1 MRRIAACLLSLCL
14 VLTGCASREITGR
27 GTLDPS
33 GIGEKS
39 ESSAHVRVLSASESV
54 PDDDEPIVIELPEEE
69 ASEPAAAQSEE
80 PAEESKQPAPEEE
93 SSEAEK
99 HEEQEES
106 SSLTASAS
114 QETAAVE
121 APPEAPAEEPIVVEE
136 PSSEATSSEAPAET
150 ITVEEPASQE
160 ASSEAPAAQE
170 PAEIITVEEPS
181 SEAPAETITVE
192 EPSSEEPAETIIV
205 TENPNQQPSAPHSN
219 PIAGEVRGV
228 WISYLEF
235 MNIAK
240 NRTSGQFTASISAMF
255 DEAAAYGLNT
265 VFVQVRPFGDA
276 LYPSSIFPW
285 SYVLSGTEGVDPG
298 YDPLSIMVS
307 AAHSRG
313 LRIEAWVNPYRVRA
327 ESSTRALSAAN
338 PAVRAVNSGDRLA
351 ITYKGGVFYNPASQD
366 ARDLITEGVV
376 EILRNYSV
384 DGIHFDDYFYPTT
397 DTAFDAVDYA
407 EYVNAGG
414 RLALAD
420 WRRENVNKLV
430 RQVNAAVS
438 SYNVVFGISPQA
450 RMDVNY
456 ATQYADIREW
466 VSEGIVDYLCPQIYF
481 GFNHATQP
489 FSARAQE
496 WQSMVGGSGVDLYI
510 GLGAYKCGI
519 TDNYAGDGRNEWVS
533 GSNVLANMVSYSR
546 GLNGYAGFV
555 LYRYDSFFA
564 PDLSLRTHMANER
577 NNLSDLL

>member
-1 MRRIAACLLSLCL
+1 MRRFAACLLSLCL

-33 GIGEKS
+33 RVGKAS

-54 PDDDEPIVIELPEEE
+54 PASPDDDEPIVIELPE
-69 ASEPAAAQSEE
+69 ADSSEPSSA
-80 PAEESKQPAPEEE
+80 PAEQPAAESKQPEP
-93 SSEAEK
+93 
-99 HEEQEES
+99 EQEPPAES
-106 SSLTASAS
+106 EEPSNDTPSAEEPSSLTASAS
-114 QETAAVE
+114 HETVTVE
-121 APPEAPAEEPIVVEE
+121 APPAQAPAEEPIVVEE
-136 PSSEATSSEAPAET
+136 PSSQEPSSEEPAET
-150 ITVEEPASQE
+150 ITVE
-160 ASSEAPAAQE
+160 AP
-170 PAEIITVEEPS
+170 PS
-181 SEAPAETITVE
+181 SE
-192 EPSSEEPAETIIV
+192 EPSSEEPAETITVEDPVSEEPSSEEPAETIEV
-205 TENPNQQPSAPHSN
+205 TENPMPQHAAPAS
-219 PIAGEVRGV
+219 GEVRGV

-235 MNIAK
+235 LNIAK
-240 NRTSGQFTASISAMF
+240 GRTSGQFTSSISAMF
-255 DEAAAYGLNT
+255 DEAASYGLNT

-285 SYVLSGTEGVDPG
+285 SYVMSGTEGIDPG
-298 YDPLSIMVS
+298 YDPLAIMVT
-307 AAHSRG
+307 AAHNRG

-327 ESSTRALSAAN
+327 ESSTRALSAQN

-351 ITYKGGVFYNPASQD
+351 LTYKNGVFYNPASQD

-376 EILRNYSV
+376 EILRNYAV

-420 WRRENVNKLV
+420 WRRENVNKLL

-438 SYNVVFGISPQA
+438 SYNAVFGVSPQA

-456 ATQYADIREW
+456 ATQYADIRAW
-466 VSEGIVDYLCPQIYF
+466 VNEGIVDYLCPQIYF
-481 GFNHATQP
+481 GFSHATQP
-489 FSARAQE
+489 FAARAEE
-496 WQSMVGGSGVDLYI
+496 WQSVIGGSGVDLYI
-510 GLGAYKCGI
+510 GLAAYKCGI

-533 GSNVLANMVSYSR
+533 GSNVLAHMVSYSR

-577 NNLSDLL
+577 SNLSDLL